1 MATGTM
7 AFSGL
12 LVVLGPIRNRQVGSF
27 SLGPHISSLILPG
40 QCGQQ
45 HCRGRRALKFDG
57 LRIGGRRCHGLLTD
71 QHGEIQTRQAVENR
85 AIARWPW
92 FAPVWRLRP
101 MWSGADFGPPPP
113 LAPAFVPAES
123 AWLRPPGQRGVRP
136 GRLTLPQ
143 QSSVEPS
150 AADCRHPRQ
159 RRAGPASV
167 SGPNSHSAAGPQPSS
182 CLRRSASSVS
192 GSLG

>member
-7 AFSGL
+7 AFSRL
-12 LVVLGPIRNRQVGSF
+12 LVVLGPTRNRQVGSF
-27 SLGPHISSLILPG
+27 SLGPHTSSLILPG

-71 QHGEIQTRQAVENR
+71 QHGEIRTRQAVENR
-85 AIARWPW
+85 AVARWPW
-92 FAPVWRLRP
+92 FAPAWRLRP

-113 LAPAFVPAES
+113 LAPAFVSAAS
-123 AWLRPPGQRGVRP
+123 AWLRPIGRPGARP
-136 GRLTLPQ
+136 GRLTPPRP
-143 QSSVEPS
+143 SSVEPS
-150 AADCRHPRQ
+150 AADCRHPRS

-167 SGPNSHSAAGPQPSS
+167 SGPDTHSAARLQSS
-182 CLRRSASSVS
+182 SSVRRSASPVS
-192 GSLG
+192 GPLG